1 MSVNSYKED
10 EHSIGTG
17 KWNTLKRLFSY
28 LLLYK
33 KKIAFVL
40 IIMGFCVS
48 VSLLNPLFME
58 YAIDDDIA
66 SGNMIGLM
74 QLILVAVI
82 LNLVMIAGIRLRM
95 YLMADIT
102 NSILVTIRQ
111 ELYTHI

>member
-1 MSVNSYKED
+1 
-10 EHSIGTG
+10 
-17 KWNTLKRLFSY
+17 
-28 LLLYK
+28 
-33 KKIAFVL
+33 
-40 IIMGFCVS
+40 MGFCVS

-111 ELYTHI
+111 ELYTHIQTLDFNFFDSRPTGKILIG